1 VSGTVAIARSPL
13 HVLREGFRAIP
24 PRHFAIAL
32 GLALVWGLANTL
44 GWALGH
50 DTSYIP
56 RTAAHFVYEALL
68 PMLLLA
74 VGIGVAD
81 VVSRDDP
88 NAVAPYAVAA
98 ISAAVLGE
106 ILFTAT
112 VPLLGLTRCACSMDG
127 WGPGA
132 RSANMLP
139 DSLIIC
145 SFVTAGY
152 RYWRRS
158 SQRLARLNARELT
171 RAQLTRRTLESR
183 LQAMQ
188 ACIEPQ
194 FLFDT
199 LAAVERMHASDPR
212 TAARLIDELIIYLR
226 AALPHLR
233 ESNSTVAK
241 ESELVHAWIN
251 IQRLRNG
258 RGPDFEMDLGAGAG
272 AASMPP
278 MVLLPLV
285 DYVLDDFADVP
296 ADASLRI
303 TARVAGGELRFELD
317 GQGTTGAAAE
327 HAPGKLAGLRE
338 RLHTLYGDAARLVL
352 GGRDPTLRIT
362 LELPYESA
370 DRDPR

>member
-1 VSGTVAIARSPL
+1 MSAAAVAASPRHL
-13 HVLREGFRAIP
+13 LREGWRAIP
-24 PRHFAIAL
+24 PRHFAIAV
-32 GLALVWGLANTL
+32 GLALLWGLANTL

-50 DTSYIP
+50 DTSDIP

-74 VGIGVAD
+74 VGIGIAD

-98 ISAAVLGE
+98 ISAAILGE
-106 ILFTAT
+106 ILFAAT
-112 VPLLGLTRCACSMDG
+112 IPLLGLTRCACSMDR

-139 DSLIIC
+139 DSLLIC

-158 SQRLARLNARELT
+158 SLRLARLNARELT

-199 LAAVERMHASDPR
+199 LAAVERMHSSDPR

-285 DYVLDDFADVP
+285 DYVLDDLGDAS
-296 ADASLRI
+296 DASLRI
-303 TARVAGGELRFELD
+303 TARLVGADLRLELD
-317 GQGTTGAAAE
+317 GQGTSGAAAE
-327 HAPGKLAGLRE
+327 RASVKLAGLRE
-338 RLHTLYGDAARLVL
+338 RLHTLYADAARLVL
-352 GGRDPTLRIT
+352 GGRGRALRII
-362 LELPYESA
+362 LELPYERA